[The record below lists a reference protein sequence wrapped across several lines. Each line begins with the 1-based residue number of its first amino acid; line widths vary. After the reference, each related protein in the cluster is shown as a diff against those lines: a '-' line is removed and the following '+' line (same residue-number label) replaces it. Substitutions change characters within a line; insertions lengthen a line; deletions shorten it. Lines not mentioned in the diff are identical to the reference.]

1 MANQHTKGAERQL
14 TAQQEQFC
22 EHFLKFGNATA
33 AAKHAN
39 YVNPDI
45 QAIRLL
51 SKPHIKQFLQRAVQ
65 ARAMGF
71 APEMMETLANLA
83 LDAENVQPKDRVA
96 AAIAVLDRA
105 GIPNGKSGPTVNID
119 NRTQNVNVTGEAV
132 QKLINETYNRGQGGV
147 RALPPPETPVP
158 DDDAQEAEYVEIE
171 AVDNSVESGE
181 D

>member
-1 MANQHTKGAERQL
+1 LANQHTKGADKRLSE
-14 TAQQEQFC
+14 QQEKFC
-22 EHFLKFGNATA
+22 EHFLKFGNATRA
-33 AAKHAN
+33 AEQAGYTH
-39 YVNPDI
+39 PDI

-71 APEMMETLANLA
+71 APEMMEVLANLA

-105 GIPNGKSGPTVNID
+105 NIPNGKSGPTINVD
-119 NRTQNVNVTGEAV
+119 ARTQNMNVTGEAV
-132 QKLINETYNRGQGGV
+132 QRLIAQTYNRGQGAP
-147 RALPPPETPVP
+147 ALPPPDVPVP
-158 DDDAQEAEYVEIE
+158 EVDDEEAEFSPVDE
-171 AVDNSVESGE
+171 AVDSGE